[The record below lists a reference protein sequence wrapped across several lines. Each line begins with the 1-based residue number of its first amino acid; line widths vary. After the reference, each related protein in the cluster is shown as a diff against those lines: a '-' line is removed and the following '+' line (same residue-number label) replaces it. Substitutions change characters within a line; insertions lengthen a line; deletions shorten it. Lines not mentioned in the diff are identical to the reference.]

1 MAHTFHSLVYHV
13 VFSTRDREPYLAG
26 KVRPRVHA
34 YLGGLV
40 SRLEGRVMRV
50 GGVADHVH
58 LLVGLPAR
66 MAVADL
72 VRDVKANST
81 CWIQAEIEGLRGF
94 GWQTGYGA
102 FSVSQSVA
110 AWVERYIANQE
121 EHHRRIG
128 FRDEFVSLLKRHNL
142 RWDNPYLWE

>member
-1 MAHTFHSLVYHV
+1 MAHTFHSLLYHI
-13 VFSTRDREPYLAG
+13 VFSTRDREPYLPE

-40 SRLEGRVMRV
+40 SQLEGRAIRV

-72 VRDVKANST
+72 VRDVKANATS
-81 CWIQAEIEGLRGF
+81 WMSAEIAGLRGF
-94 GWQTGYGA
+94 GWQTGYGV
-102 FSVSQSVA
+102 FSVSRSVA
-110 AWVERYIANQE
+110 GRVERYIANQE

-128 FRDEFVSLLKRHNL
+128 FKEEFVRLLKRHNL
-142 RWDNPYLWE
+142 RWDDPHLWE